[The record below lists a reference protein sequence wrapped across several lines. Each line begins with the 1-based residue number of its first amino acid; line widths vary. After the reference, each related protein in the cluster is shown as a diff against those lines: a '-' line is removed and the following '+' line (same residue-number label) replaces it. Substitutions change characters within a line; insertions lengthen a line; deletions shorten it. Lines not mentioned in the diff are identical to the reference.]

1 MEKKLNGK
9 IKTSKDSKKIVRRD
23 ENGRLLPG
31 SVLNE
36 KGKTVGTVDFK
47 TKWLI
52 FMERIAKENGV
63 STSELDHKMMTVAF
77 KQMQD
82 GKFPYWKD
90 VNDRLYGQ
98 ATQKNEVSGD
108 FSIKW
113 EQ

>member
-1 MEKKLNGK
+1 MA
-9 IKTSKDSKKIVRRD
+9 SKDSKKMVKRN
-23 ENGRLLPG
+23 EKGQLLPG

-47 TKWLI
+47 TRWLRFI
-52 FMERIAKENGV
+52 DFIATQEKTTPE
-63 STSELDHKMMTVAF
+63 EIEKRMDKVAYE
-77 KQMQD
+77 QMQD

-98 ATQKNEVSGD
+98 AKQALDLTGD